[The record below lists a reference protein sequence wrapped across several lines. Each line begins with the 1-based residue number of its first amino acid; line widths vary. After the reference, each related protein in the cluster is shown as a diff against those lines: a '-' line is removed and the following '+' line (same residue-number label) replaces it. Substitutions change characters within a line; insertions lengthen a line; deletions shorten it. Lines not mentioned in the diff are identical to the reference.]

1 MTELIQTLLILII
14 AYGHVKL
21 YLDTGNQIPPE
32 LKKYYQ
38 AMPHGFA
45 EFWDNGKFV
54 SYIDLRIKL

>member
-1 MTELIQTLLILII
+1 MIELVQVLLILLI
-14 AYGHVKL
+14 AFGHVKL
-21 YLDTGNQIPPE
+21 YLETAVTIPPE